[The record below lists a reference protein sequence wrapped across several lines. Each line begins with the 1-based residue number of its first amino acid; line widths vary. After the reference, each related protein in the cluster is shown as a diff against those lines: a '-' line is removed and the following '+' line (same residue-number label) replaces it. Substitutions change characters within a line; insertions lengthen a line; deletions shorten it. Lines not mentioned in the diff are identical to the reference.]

1 MAANFDL
8 SNLALKAACPGNEIL
23 YDDRGLPSVMV
34 RIPKMTYAQLGMGDS
49 TAVHP
54 AFIVNGQEVN
64 ELFISKFQNIVRDS
78 RAYSL
83 PGQDPRSNITFDA
96 ACQACEAKGDGW
108 HLMTRM
114 EWGLIVR
121 WCQNNGVL
129 PKANNNYG
137 KHVSETSYKAI
148 PTTYGTG
155 ADAGK
160 TFHTATGT
168 GPLTWFHDQTPSGI
182 ADMGGNV
189 REWSGG
195 VRLVYGE
202 LQVLAN
208 NNGADSANS
217 QAANSLAWKAVKASD
232 GTLIDPDG
240 SGTTPGSVKMDWVNS
255 KLTYSTSRT
264 NDTGSGSDAYSSAT
278 FANIVCDDS
287 ISDAAKLL
295 LQDLGM
301 LMYGSDPELF
311 SGLYASFNNH
321 EAERM
326 LSSGSHFGTSANGLA
341 SFNCNSA
348 RASSHAALGFR
359 AAFVHLPSV

>member
-1 MAANFDL
+1 MASYDE
-8 SNLALKAACPGNEIL
+8 LALAVACFAPGNEVL
-23 YDDRGLPSVMV
+23 FDDLGKPSVMV
-34 RIPKMTYAQLGMGDS
+34 KIPKMTYAQLGMGSS

-54 AFIVNGQEVN
+54 AFIVNGQEVD
-64 ELFISKFQNIVRDS
+64 EIFISKYQNIVKNS

-83 PGQDPRSNITFDA
+83 PGQEPRGSITFDDA
-96 ACQACEAKGDGW
+96 RAACEAKGEGW

-137 KHVSETSYKAI
+137 KHVSETNYKAI
-148 PTTYGTG
+148 PMTKDGSGQTL
-155 ADAGK
+155 
-160 TFHTATGT
+160 HTATGT

-195 VRLVYGE
+195 IRCVYGE
-202 LQVLAN
+202 LQILPN
-208 NNGADSANS
+208 NNAADSDNS
-217 QAANSLAWKAVKASD
+217 QAASSAQWKAIDAATGD
-232 GTLIDPDG
+232 LITPNG
-240 SGTTPGSVKMDWVNS
+240 SGTTAGSVKMDWVSS
-255 KLTYSTSRT
+255 KLTYSTSKT
-264 NDTGSGSDAYSSAT
+264 HDTGSGSDAYSSAT
-278 FANIVCDDS
+278 FANIVCDAT
-287 ISDAAKLL
+287 IGAATKLL

-326 LSSGSHFGTSANGLA
+326 FYSGSYYGSSSYGLA
-341 SFNCNSA
+341 SFRGYNSRSNSYA
-348 RASSHAALGFR
+348 TLGFR
-359 AAFVHLPSV
+359 SAFVHLPSV